1 VGRVEGKVA
10 IVTGAAQGL
19 GAADAR
25 MLAREGAKVVLTD
38 VNETLGRAT
47 SASIPGSL
55 FLKLD
60 VRNED
65 QWKSVV
71 TETVRHFGKL
81 NVLVNNAGLVAFN
94 DVESCPL
101 EEFRFTNAVM
111 CEGTFLGCKTA
122 IPAMARSGGGS
133 IINMSSVAALRGL
146 SSIVAYSAAKGAIL
160 SMTRSIAVHCI
171 EKANGIRC
179 NALVPGAHDTPM
191 TEKALALLPADYVG
205 LDQLKKGQGKPED
218 LANLVLFLASDE
230 SIRITG
236 TYIVI
241 DQGET
246 IK

>member
-1 VGRVEGKVA
+1 
-10 IVTGAAQGL
+10 
-19 GAADAR
+19 
-25 MLAREGAKVVLTD
+25 
-38 VNETLGRAT
+38 
-47 SASIPGSL
+47 
-55 FLKLD
+55 
-60 VRNED
+60 
-65 QWKSVV
+65 
-71 TETVRHFGKL
+71 
-81 NVLVNNAGLVAFN
+81 
-94 DVESCPL
+94 
-101 EEFRFTNAVM
+101 
-111 CEGTFLGCKTA
+111 
-122 IPAMARSGGGS
+122 
-133 IINMSSVAALRGL
+133 
-146 SSIVAYSAAKGAIL
+146 
-160 SMTRSIAVHCI
+160 VHCI

>member
-1 VGRVEGKVA
+1 MGRVQGKVA

-19 GAADAR
+19 GASDAR
-25 MLAREGAKVVLTD
+25 MLAKEGASVVLTD
-38 VNETLGRAT
+38 VNETLGSAT

-55 FLKLD
+55 FMKLD
-60 VRNED
+60 VRDEH
-65 QWKSVV
+65 QWRSVIS
-71 TETVRHFGKL
+71 ETVRHFGKL
-81 NVLVNNAGLVAFN
+81 NVLVNNAGLVAFS
-94 DVESCPL
+94 DVESCSL
-101 EEFRFTNAVM
+101 EDFRFLNSVM

-122 IPAMARSGGGS
+122 IPAMAKSGGGS

-179 NALVPGAHDTPM
+179 NAVVPGAHDTPM
-191 TEKALALLPADYVG
+191 TEKALALLPPDYVG

-230 SIRITG
+230 SLRING
-236 TYIVI
+236 TYMVI